1 MKAAELFDLSG
12 HVAVVTGAASGLG
25 LAIAQV
31 IAANGGRVAMLDID
45 EGKLKQAAAAIDEA
59 GGAVETFSVDIAEAG
74 KVESVVDAYAER
86 YGRLD
91 CVFANAGASGGPG
104 CAPAVGR
111 SAESSSLP
119 TWYWPCFLV
128 LSLKMKGR
136 SRTEVRREVIAST
149 DRFSQL
155 RARAAAAAPGSPR
168 RSCRRGGRPGGAGRS
183 PAGALPARAA
193 HSPS

>member
-74 KVESVVDAYAER
+74 KVEAVVDAYVER
-86 YGRLD
+86 HGRLD
-91 CVFANAGASGGPG
+91 CVEF
-104 CAPAVGR
+104 
-111 SAESSSLP
+111 
-119 TWYWPCFLV
+119 
-128 LSLKMKGR
+128 
-136 SRTEVRREVIAST
+136 
-149 DRFSQL
+149 RFHFRL
-155 RARAAAAAPGSPR
+155 
-168 RSCRRGGRPGGAGRS
+168 
-183 PAGALPARAA
+183 
-193 HSPS
+193 